1 MLVAPAAAVD
11 RRNVR
16 CGNALSGMP
25 IRRNAILRKPSSR
38 PSRGLAHDLART
50 NFERVLTNAAQMAT
64 VLIGVVIAFVA
75 VREAQVVLAP
85 LFLAI
90 TVGLMFGPVADMLEQ
105 RGVPEALSAG
115 LVVLLFLFIIL
126 VGGALFYGPLS
137 EWAQRIPL
145 VWERLMAE
153 VANWQEPLAAIG
165 AVQEQLKGVLGG
177 GATMEVTVQ
186 DGSTVTGIAMLAPA
200 IMAQFGIFLV
210 SLYFFLATREN
221 IRIATLSLC
230 VSRRMRWRTAHVFRD
245 VEQKVSKYLL
255 TISMVNVGVGVV
267 VTLMTWAVGM
277 PSPILWGAMAAVLN
291 YIPFVGQAFM
301 ALILFLV
308 GLGTT
313 GELIGGLLPM
323 GLYFGINFIEGN
335 FVTPNLL
342 GRTMTINPFMI
353 FLSLSFWIW
362 AWGPVGG
369 LIAVPSL
376 LVLYSLVTHILPTST
391 VAPRKVRRLVAQ
403 KASRDAAASE
413 PKAVPPEPAKAST
426 KPVRAPKPAS
436 AA

>member
-1 MLVAPAAAVD
+1 M
-11 RRNVR
+11 
-16 CGNALSGMP
+16 
-25 IRRNAILRKPSSR
+25 RKPVPSR
-38 PSRGLAHDLART
+38 PRKGLINDIQRT
-50 NFERVLTNAAQMAT
+50 NFERVLGNAAQMAM
-64 VLIGVVIAFVA
+64 VLVGVVIAFVA
-75 VREAQVVLAP
+75 IREAQVILAP
-85 LFLAI
+85 VFLAI

-115 LVVLLFLFIIL
+115 LVVLLLLLVII

-145 VWERLMAE
+145 IWDKLQAE
-153 VANWQEPLAAIG
+153 IANWKEPIAAIG
-165 AVQEQLKGVLGG
+165 ALQEQLKGVLGG

-200 IMAQFGIFLV
+200 ILAQIGVFLV

-255 TISMVNVGVGVV
+255 TISMVNVGVGVA
-267 VTLMTWAVGM
+267 VTLVMWAIGM

-291 YIPFVGQAFM
+291 YIPFIGQAFM
-301 ALILFLV
+301 ALVLFLV
-308 GLGTT
+308 GLGST
-313 GELIGGLLPM
+313 GELFGGLLPM
-323 GLYFGINFIEGN
+323 ALYFGINFIEGN

-342 GRTMTINPFMI
+342 GRAMTINPFMI
-353 FLSLSFWIW
+353 FLSLTFWIW

-376 LVLYSLVTHILPTST
+376 LVLYSIVTHILPTST
-391 VAPRKVRRLVAQ
+391 VAPRKMRRLMAQ
-403 KASRDAAASE
+403 KASRDADAAE
-413 PKAVPPEPAKAST
+413 PKAAPPEPAKAIT
-426 KPVRAPKPAS
+426 PARKPAARKAR
-436 AA
+436 AAGAA

>member
-1 MLVAPAAAVD
+1 MPAEDTV
-11 RRNVR
+11 
-16 CGNALSGMP
+16 
-25 IRRNAILRKPSSR
+25 LRKAVASR
-38 PSRGLAHDLART
+38 PRQGLIKDIQRT
-50 NFERVLTNAAQMAT
+50 NFERVLGNAAQFSIVT
-64 VLIGVVIAFVA
+64 IGIVVAFVA

-85 LFLAI
+85 LFLAV

-115 LVVLLFLFIIL
+115 VVVLLFIVIIV

-137 EWAQRIPL
+137 EWAARIPT
-145 VWERLMAE
+145 VWERIQTEL
-153 VANWQEPLAAIG
+153 ANWKEPIAAIG
-165 AVQEQLKGVLGG
+165 ALQEQVKGVLGG
-177 GATMEVTVQ
+177 GAKMEVRVE

-200 IMAQFGIFLV
+200 ILAQIGVFLV
-210 SLYFFLATREN
+210 SLYFFLATRDN

-255 TISMVNVGVGVV
+255 TISMVNLGVGAV
-267 VTLMTWAVGM
+267 VTLMTWAVGL
-277 PSPILWGAMAAVLN
+277 PSPLLWGAMAAVLN
-291 YIPFVGQAFM
+291 YIPFIGQAFM
-301 ALILFLV
+301 ALVLFLV

-313 GELIGGLLPM
+313 GELFGGLLPM
-323 GLYFGINFIEGN
+323 ALYFGINFIEGN

-353 FLSLSFWIW
+353 FLSLTFWIW

-376 LVLYSLVTHILPTST
+376 LVLYSIVTHILPTRT
-391 VAPRKVRRLVAQ
+391 VAPRKLRRLVAQ
-403 KASRDAAASE
+403 KASRDADEAEPRAA
-413 PKAVPPEPAKAST
+413 PPEPATLPRKR
-426 KPVRAPKPAS
+426 VRATKPAS

>member
-1 MLVAPAAAVD
+1 
-11 RRNVR
+11 
-16 CGNALSGMP
+16 
-25 IRRNAILRKPSSR
+25 LRKPLASR
-38 PSRGLAHDLART
+38 PRKGLVNDIQRT
-50 NFERVLTNAAQMAT
+50 NFERVLGNAAKMAS
-64 VLIGVVIAFVA
+64 VLVGVVVAFVA
-75 VREAQVVLAP
+75 VREAQVILAP
-85 LFLAI
+85 VFLAI
-90 TVGLMFGPVADMLEQ
+90 TMGLMFGPVADLLEQ

-115 LVVLLFLFIIL
+115 LVVLLFLVIIV
-126 VGGALFYGPLS
+126 VGGALFYQPLS
-137 EWAQRIPL
+137 EWAERIPL
-145 VWERLMAE
+145 VWERLQAE
-153 VANWQEPLAAIG
+153 IANWREPLAAIG
-165 AVQEQLKGVLGG
+165 ALQEQVKGVLGSDD
-177 GATMEVTVQ
+177 TVEVTVQ

-200 IMAQFGIFLV
+200 ILAQVGIFLV

-267 VTLMTWAVGM
+267 VALLMWAIGM

-301 ALILFLV
+301 AVVLFLV

-313 GELIGGLLPM
+313 GELVGGLLPM
-323 GLYFGINFIEGN
+323 ALYFLVNFIEGN
-335 FVTPNLL
+335 FATPNLL

-353 FLSLSFWIW
+353 FLSLTFWLW

-376 LVLYSLVTHILPTST
+376 LIMYSIVTHILPTST
-391 VAPRKVRRLVAQ
+391 VAPRKLRRLVAQ
-403 KASRDAAASE
+403 KASHDTALSQPHPQ
-413 PKAVPPEPAKAST
+413 PKAPPPEPAKIGT
-426 KPVRAPKPAS
+426 RRTRAAKPA
-436 AA
+436 AAG

>member
-1 MLVAPAAAVD
+1 MTPVD
-11 RRNVR
+11 GRNIP
-16 CGNALSGMP
+16 LSGALKLAD
-25 IRRNAILRKPSSR
+25 RGTGSLRKPTASR
-38 PSRGLAHDLART
+38 PRQGLIRDIQRT
-50 NFERVLTNAAQMAT
+50 NFERVLGNAAQLAT
-64 VLIGVVIAFVA
+64 VTIGVVVAFVA

-90 TVGLMFGPVADMLEQ
+90 TVGLMFGPVADLLEQ

-115 LVVLLFLFIIL
+115 VAVLLFLIVIV

-137 EWAQRIPL
+137 EWAERIPV
-145 VWERLMAE
+145 VWDRIQSEL
-153 VANWQEPLAAIG
+153 ANWQEPIAAIG
-165 AVQEQLKGVLGG
+165 ALQEQIKGVLGG
-177 GATMEVTVQ
+177 GATMEVRVE

-200 IMAQFGIFLV
+200 ILAQIGVFLV
-210 SLYFFLATREN
+210 SLYFFLATRDS

-255 TISMVNVGVGVV
+255 TISCVNLGVGAV
-267 VTLMTWAVGM
+267 VTAMTWAVGL
-277 PSPILWGAMAAVLN
+277 PSPLLWGAMAAVLN
-291 YIPFVGQAFM
+291 YIPFIGQAFM
-301 ALILFLV
+301 ALVLFLV

-313 GELIGGLLPM
+313 GELFGGLLPM
-323 GLYFGINFIEGN
+323 TLYFGINFIEGN

-342 GRTMTINPFMI
+342 GRAMTINPFMI
-353 FLSLSFWIW
+353 FLSLTFWIW

-376 LVLYSLVTHILPTST
+376 LVLYSIITHILPTRT
-391 VAPRKVRRLVAQ
+391 VAPRKSRRLVAQ
-403 KASRDAAASE
+403 KAMRDTDASE
-413 PKAVPPEPAKAST
+413 PKVAPPEPPKGAT
-426 KPVRAPKPAS
+426 RRTRAAKPAS

>member
-1 MLVAPAAAVD
+1 M
-11 RRNVR
+11 
-16 CGNALSGMP
+16 
-25 IRRNAILRKPSSR
+25 RKPVPSR
-38 PSRGLAHDLART
+38 PRKGLINDIQRT
-50 NFERVLTNAAQMAT
+50 NFERVLGNAAQMAM
-64 VLIGVVIAFVA
+64 VLVGVVIAFVA
-75 VREAQVVLAP
+75 IREAQVILAP
-85 LFLAI
+85 VFLAI

-115 LVVLLFLFIIL
+115 LVVLLLLLVII

-145 VWERLMAE
+145 IWDKLQAE
-153 VANWQEPLAAIG
+153 IANWKEPIAAIG
-165 AVQEQLKGVLGG
+165 ALQEQLKGVLGG

-200 IMAQFGIFLV
+200 ILAQIGVFLV
-210 SLYFFLATREN
+210 SLYFFLATRES

-267 VTLMTWAVGM
+267 VTLVMWAIGM

-291 YIPFVGQAFM
+291 YIPFIGQAFM
-301 ALILFLV
+301 ALVLFLV

-313 GELIGGLLPM
+313 GELFGGLLPM
-323 GLYFGINFIEGN
+323 ALYFGVNFIEGN

-353 FLSLSFWIW
+353 FLSLTFWIW

-376 LVLYSLVTHILPTST
+376 LVLYSIVTHILPTSN
-391 VAPRKVRRLVAQ
+391 VAPRKMRRLMAQ
-403 KASRDAAASE
+403 KASRDADAAE
-413 PKAVPPEPAKAST
+413 PKSVPPESAKPIAPTRNPATRKAKAAGT
-426 KPVRAPKPAS
+426 A
-436 AA
+436 

>member
-1 MLVAPAAAVD
+1 MRKPAA
-11 RRNVR
+11 
-16 CGNALSGMP
+16 
-25 IRRNAILRKPSSR
+25 SR
-38 PSRGLAHDLART
+38 PRQGLIKDIQRT
-50 NFERVLTNAAQMAT
+50 NFERVLGNAAQFAIVT
-64 VLIGVVIAFVA
+64 IGIVVAFVA

-105 RGVPEALSAG
+105 RGLPEALSAG
-115 LVVLLFLFIIL
+115 LVVLLLLFVII

-137 EWAQRIPL
+137 EWAERIPV
-145 VWERLMAE
+145 VWDRIQAE
-153 VANWQEPLAAIG
+153 LANWQEPIAAIG
-165 AVQEQLKGVLGG
+165 ALQEQVKSVLGG
-177 GATMEVTVQ
+177 GATMEVRVE

-200 IMAQFGIFLV
+200 ILAQVGVFLV
-210 SLYFFLATREN
+210 SLYFFLATRDN
-221 IRIATLSLC
+221 IRVATLSLC

-255 TISMVNVGVGVV
+255 TISSVNLGVGAV
-267 VTLMTWAVGM
+267 VTLMTWAVGL
-277 PSPILWGAMAAVLN
+277 PSPLLWGAMAAVLN
-291 YIPFVGQAFM
+291 YIPFIGQAFM
-301 ALILFLV
+301 ALVLFLV

-313 GELIGGLLPM
+313 GELFGGLLPM
-323 GLYFGINFIEGN
+323 ALYFGINFIEGN

-353 FLSLSFWIW
+353 FLSLTFWIW

-376 LVLYSLVTHILPTST
+376 LVLYSIVTHILPTRT
-391 VAPRKVRRLVAQ
+391 VAPRKLRRLVTQ
-403 KASRDAAASE
+403 KASRDTDAAE
-413 PKAVPPEPAKAST
+413 PKVAPPEPAKPPRR
-426 KPVRAPKPAS
+426 KQERAPKPAS

>member
-1 MLVAPAAAVD
+1 MLVVATDAVD
-11 RRNVR
+11 RRNN
-16 CGNALSGMP
+16 CGGNAFSMMP
-25 IRRNAILRKPSSR
+25 IRREAILRKPSPR

-115 LVVLLFLFIIL
+115 LVVLLFLFVIL
-126 VGGALFYGPLS
+126 IGGALFYGPLS
-137 EWAQRIPL
+137 EWAQRIPR
-145 VWERLMAE
+145 VWEQLMAE
-153 VANWQEPLAAIG
+153 VANWQEPLATIG
-165 AVQEQLKGVLGG
+165 AVQEQLEGVLGG

-200 IMAQFGIFLV
+200 ILAQFGIFLV
-210 SLYFFLATREN
+210 SLYFFLATRES

-245 VEQKVSKYLL
+245 VEQQVSKYLL

-313 GELIGGLLPM
+313 GDLVGGLLPM

-376 LVLYSLVTHILPTST
+376 LVLYSIVTNILPTRT

-403 KASRDAAASE
+403 KASRDADEAE
-413 PKAVPPEPAKAST
+413 PKAVPPDPAPRGKHA
-426 KPVRAPKPAS
+426 RAPKTAS
-436 AA
+436 AG